1 MQKDY
6 PIRVGSMLYTQ
17 VDPEPGYEVE
27 YNRWYERDHFYAGCM
42 VGPWLF
48 AGRRWVATRELK
60 DLRFPADTPFL
71 SPVDAG
77 SYVAIYW
84 LLDGKYEEHREWATE
99 QVNWLYDNG
108 RGFANRVHRH
118 TGMYGHQARWYRDDD
133 YVPLELALDHEQY
146 VGMVSMAIQ
155 RADGVDAAAVDE
167 WLNANMPEFL
177 AGGPVASVSEWAA
190 LPLLDSAPAF
200 VPRDPDA
207 AKRTIFLYFLEEDP
221 RTAWDRFRQWAKQI
235 DGSGLATVVFA
246 APWFPTVVGTDTYTD
261 QLW

>member
-48 AGRRWVATRELK
+48 AGRRWVSTKDLK
-60 DLRFPADTPFL
+60 ALRFPAETPFL
-71 SPVDAG
+71 SPVTAG

-84 LLDGKYEEHREWATE
+84 ILEDRYEDHREWATE
-99 QVNWLYDNG
+99 QVNWLYANG
-108 RGFANRVHRH
+108 RGFPNRVHRH
-118 TGMYGHQARWYRDDD
+118 TGMYGQQARWYRDDE

-146 VGMVSMAIQ
+146 VGMVSMALQ
-155 RADGVDAAAVDE
+155 RADGVEDAAVDE
-167 WLNANMPEFL
+167 WLDANVPGFL
-177 AGGPVASVSEWAA
+177 AGGPVASASKWAP
-190 LPLLDSAPAF
+190 LPILESAPAF

-207 AKRTIFLYFLEEDP
+207 DKRTMHLFFLEEDP
-221 RTAWDRFRQWAKQI
+221 RADWERFRQWGKQV
-235 DGSGLATVVFA
+235 DASGVATVVFA
-246 APWFPTVVGTDTYTD
+246 APWIPTVVGTDTYTD
-261 QLW
+261 QL